1 MGNKKTR
8 LLRFHDIKRKKQTGS
23 KVRFSDV
30 AGCDECK
37 AELVEMVDYFH
48 ATDKYTRLGAKLPHG
63 VLLVGPPGTGKT
75 LLAKAVAGEANV
87 PFYSISGSDFVEMY
101 VGVGAGRVRDL
112 FKKAKETV
120 SSLDTLVNEDVK
132 PLLNG
137 DVKEALVKVN
147 KLLDK
152 DIPSLIRCLKLAIM
166 IIAVSVA
173 VVSIGACVK
182 FFW

>member
-1 MGNKKTR
+1 MG
-8 LLRFHDIKRKKQTGS
+8 
-23 KVRFSDV
+23 
-30 AGCDECK
+30 
-37 AELVEMVDYFH
+37 LV
-48 ATDKYTRLGAKLPHG
+48 
-63 VLLVGPPGTGKT
+63 
-75 LLAKAVAGEANV
+75 
-87 PFYSISGSDFVEMY
+87 
-101 VGVGAGRVRDL
+101 
-112 FKKAKETV
+112 KKAKETV

-152 DIPSLIRCLKLAIM
+152 DIPSLIRCLKLGIM

-173 VVSIGACVK
+173 VVSVGACVK

>member
-1 MGNKKTR
+1 MG
-8 LLRFHDIKRKKQTGS
+8 LVKQ
-23 KVRFSDV
+23 
-30 AGCDECK
+30 
-37 AELVEMVDYFH
+37 
-48 ATDKYTRLGAKLPHG
+48 
-63 VLLVGPPGTGKT
+63 
-75 LLAKAVAGEANV
+75 
-87 PFYSISGSDFVEMY
+87 
-101 VGVGAGRVRDL
+101 
-112 FKKAKETV
+112 AKETV

-147 KLLDK
+147 NLLDK
-152 DIPSLIRCLKLAIM
+152 DIPSLIRCLKLGIM

>member
-1 MGNKKTR
+1 MG
-8 LLRFHDIKRKKQTGS
+8 LVKQ
-23 KVRFSDV
+23 
-30 AGCDECK
+30 
-37 AELVEMVDYFH
+37 
-48 ATDKYTRLGAKLPHG
+48 
-63 VLLVGPPGTGKT
+63 
-75 LLAKAVAGEANV
+75 
-87 PFYSISGSDFVEMY
+87 
-101 VGVGAGRVRDL
+101 
-112 FKKAKETV
+112 AKETV

-137 DVKEALVKVN
+137 DIKEALVKVN

-152 DIPSLIRCLKLAIM
+152 DIPSLIRCLKLGIM

>member
-1 MGNKKTR
+1 MG
-8 LLRFHDIKRKKQTGS
+8 
-23 KVRFSDV
+23 
-30 AGCDECK
+30 
-37 AELVEMVDYFH
+37 LV
-48 ATDKYTRLGAKLPHG
+48 
-63 VLLVGPPGTGKT
+63 
-75 LLAKAVAGEANV
+75 
-87 PFYSISGSDFVEMY
+87 
-101 VGVGAGRVRDL
+101 
-112 FKKAKETV
+112 KKAKETV

-152 DIPSLIRCLKLAIM
+152 DIPSLIKCLKLGIM

>member
-1 MGNKKTR
+1 MG
-8 LLRFHDIKRKKQTGS
+8 
-23 KVRFSDV
+23 
-30 AGCDECK
+30 
-37 AELVEMVDYFH
+37 LV
-48 ATDKYTRLGAKLPHG
+48 
-63 VLLVGPPGTGKT
+63 
-75 LLAKAVAGEANV
+75 
-87 PFYSISGSDFVEMY
+87 
-101 VGVGAGRVRDL
+101 
-112 FKKAKETV
+112 KKAKETV

-152 DIPSLIRCLKLAIM
+152 DIPSLIRCLKLGIM

>member
-1 MGNKKTR
+1 MG
-8 LLRFHDIKRKKQTGS
+8 LVKQ
-23 KVRFSDV
+23 
-30 AGCDECK
+30 
-37 AELVEMVDYFH
+37 
-48 ATDKYTRLGAKLPHG
+48 
-63 VLLVGPPGTGKT
+63 
-75 LLAKAVAGEANV
+75 
-87 PFYSISGSDFVEMY
+87 
-101 VGVGAGRVRDL
+101 
-112 FKKAKETV
+112 AKETV

-152 DIPSLIRCLKLAIM
+152 DIPSLIRCLKLGIM